1 MENISCTDSILLVS
15 SWYVFQKPE
24 ILGKKSYF
32 EYIRER
38 ERDYGH
44 PKPKLDFLVW
54 AINNGCLDKEHNMK
68 HKSDSNCKI

>member
-38 ERDYGH
+38 ER
-44 PKPKLDFLVW
+44 LW
-54 AINNGCLDKEHNMK
+54 ASKT
-68 HKSDSNCKI
+68 